1 MAGSATIRA
10 GLLCLTL
17 IPAAFST
24 SRAQAVRL
32 QYTPVVGQVTRYRIV
47 GQAWPGGDTTAAPI
61 TTTMYQTQTVL
72 AMDGPNYVIKTV
84 MDSTISSAGAR
95 DMMRG
100 MAITTHV
107 DPRGQVLSSEVT
119 PPPGLPPFIA
129 NMLQRNGSQSSNSNR
144 QTVLPD
150 RALNVG
156 DTWTDS
162 VTSAM
167 GGGRGSRPQQV
178 TYLVTYKLERVDGH
192 VATIS
197 MNGTVQGGATG
208 TMAGEMQLDLGAGRL
223 THLVTSSA
231 FQAQGGGGTARA
243 KSTMDMLP

>member
-1 MAGSATIRA
+1 MARSATLRA
-10 GLLCLTL
+10 GVLCLTL

-24 SRAQAVRL
+24 SHAQGVRL
-32 QYTPVVGQVTRYRIV
+32 QYTPVVGQVTRYKIV
-47 GQAWPGGDTTAAPI
+47 GQAWPTGDTTAAAM
-61 TTTMYQTQTVL
+61 TTTMYQTQTIL
-72 AMDGPNYVIKTV
+72 SMDGPNYVIRTV

-129 NMLQRNGSQSSNSNR
+129 NMLTRNNGQSSGGNR
-144 QTVLPD
+144 QAVMPD
-150 RALNVG
+150 RPLNVG

-162 VTSAM
+162 VTSSM
-167 GGGRGSRPQQV
+167 GGGRGQRPQQV
-178 TYLVTYKLERVDGH
+178 TYQVTYKLERVDGR

-197 MNGTVQGGATG
+197 MNGTVQGGASG
-208 TMAGEMQLDLGAGRL
+208 TMAGEMTLDLGAGRL
-223 THLVTSSA
+223 THMESTSA
-231 FQAQGGGGTARA
+231 FQAQGGGGTARS